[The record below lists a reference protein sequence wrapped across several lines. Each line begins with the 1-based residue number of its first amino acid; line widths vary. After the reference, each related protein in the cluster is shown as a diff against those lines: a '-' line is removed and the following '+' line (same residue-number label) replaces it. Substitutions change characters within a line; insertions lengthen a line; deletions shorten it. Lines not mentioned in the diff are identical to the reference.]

1 MSKADRLRRVW
12 LEQAIEPCPTER
24 AL

>member
-12 LEQAIEPCPTER
+12 LEQAIEPCLMER